1 MPEDTPE
8 IRMHD
13 PNWRAMQK
21 YKMKNFKGPKLTLA
35 YGVEVDASPYMGI
48 RPPGADKSFVLH
60 SPAELLIA
68 PKHGHEYIWR
78 LRTDQMTYGLVET
91 HQIRPVTMEEINRE
105 DPRSARIFPMPGPKD
120 AEGKVLYSY
129 ATMGMLGLFEAPPQ
143 FVYDNFTLPQDWA
156 MSKLINSS
164 DQFNDDV
171 SRAAA
176 TLGRKGE
183 GHIEVRDR
191 VPARQERKN

>member
-1 MPEDTPE
+1 MSDD

-21 YKMKNFKGPKLTLA
+21 YKMKNFKGPKMTMA
-35 YGVEVDASPYMGI
+35 YGVEIDATPYIGL

-60 SPAELLIA
+60 SAKELLLN
-68 PKHGHEYIWR
+68 PKPGHEYIWR

-91 HQIRPVTMEEINRE
+91 QQIRPVTMDEINRE

-120 AEGKVLYSY
+120 AEGKTLYSY
-129 ATMGMLGLFEAPPQ
+129 ATMGMLGLFEAPPA
-143 FVYDNFTLPQDWA
+143 FVFENYTLPQDYA
-156 MSKLINSS
+156 MSKLVNASE
-164 DQFNDDV
+164 QFGEDF
-171 SRAAA
+171 SREAERL
-176 TLGRKGE
+176 TGRKGE

-191 VPARQERKN
+191 VSAGQERRKG